1 MSGASIDGSAFRS
14 AFDRFRALV
23 EARSGHRFRSFDEG
37 LAAIWENYK
46 PRLRDHALGL
56 LNSGD
61 SSEGEAE
68 VRGDGFRHV
77 AVRPTGEPGVRA
89 SPCCMVGWFIRSNPR
104 LVRRSLGFT
113 ESEVLSYG
121 QSSVQDR

>member
-14 AFDRFRALV
+14 AFDRFPALV

-61 SSEGEAE
+61 WSEGEAE
-68 VRGDGFRHV
+68 VRGDGFRQFM
-77 AVRPTGEPGVRA
+77 RT
-89 SPCCMVGWFIRSNPR
+89 VGLDHRHETVDSFK
-104 LVRRSLGFT
+104 L
-113 ESEVLSYG
+113 LS
-121 QSSVQDR
+121 V